1 MFSLKFRS
9 ELLQIYFCTSSF
21 SSTSLARKKN
31 CLLFQLFWAIQI
43 MCTEHVSPPRFQGT
57 VNLAGL
63 METQS
68 RHSVWLSR
76 SQQQEKGTCWDVE
89 SNESLYRGEMGFH
102 KNGALCLSD
111 RWDSLKIC
119 NTRRPVLNDFKCYIS
134 IQYLAKHIPHVTSN
148 NWYRTARIPN

>member
-43 MCTEHVSPPRFQGT
+43 MRTEHVSPPRFQRT

-68 RHSVWLSR
+68 RHSV
-76 SQQQEKGTCWDVE
+76 
-89 SNESLYRGEMGFH
+89 
-102 KNGALCLSD
+102 
-111 RWDSLKIC
+111 
-119 NTRRPVLNDFKCYIS
+119 
-134 IQYLAKHIPHVTSN
+134 
-148 NWYRTARIPN
+148 